1 MVSEYIKK
9 LLKDKARLKKW
20 KRIAL
25 ALSCVVVF
33 CVVYALT
40 LPAITLE
47 GKTICG
53 MEEHTHTEECYQDD
67 ELVCGK
73 EEHQHTEDCY
83 EKEEEQPVEEENT
96 QPETKEPSDE
106 VETVEN
112 QDDGTSSK
120 ELDTG
125 NGEETSTKTPFVLNS
140 TDRIDSVTVTD
151 NKNNPGISNGTL
163 TPDSRYLKITVN
175 FKNINASELKN
186 TYGGSFS
193 YKLPDFFRMIDT
205 TDRPITDSSNNQ
217 IGTIHVENG
226 KAIVTY
232 TDEFFNSLV
241 ENATLDGSFFVE
253 GEINLNELNKDDGTI
268 KYTKPD
274 GDITLNYGQDYLEKF
289 GDVKVEK
296 KVSKNNNNDFIQYSI
311 TVTAGKDGSKN
322 VYVVDQFTNNGQLVS
337 YMGNISNKPMAL
349 EPSSNGQNPYEE
361 RTTTVAGKVY
371 LTNQPTA
378 ENEIPVEVEN
388 ISSIKQPGSLVW
400 SIDTLAPNESR
411 TLIYF
416 VKLSDNQ
423 RLNGQPITNEAS
435 AFTKKGE
442 TTYPKGQSEKTFTPN
457 ATYTMPKSIVKNG
470 DMEYTKDKEG
480 NYIVQ
485 YKLEFNLNSPSNYPL
500 KNFVFMDYLNYGD
513 IYTDN
518 KMLPYISYEKD
529 SVELHQIKNG
539 KDEKVDISK
548 YKVEWETD
556 GNNFKENWSEGNPKR
571 FRVTGTHSNP
581 LTIYPGDKYYVTYK
595 LKVKPEVYAAMQS
608 GQVTIYNRYINNAD
622 NAKDADNDS
631 ILNKWWTQ
639 VDLKEYKW
647 VEKKKEDN
655 VTDKD
660 QTISMNSS
668 EIYVKKNDSYE
679 KDSSVDSFEVPAGSY
694 KYTVNVNQTMNQFN
708 VTDATLKDVLNSNIM
723 HYVGYVKITPLKYN
737 ENTNVYEDQ
746 ESKWVKIENQQEF
759 ELKLSKIGWS
769 KNKDGYRFEYYAKTD
784 DLSQVGNVTVK
795 NTFTINGNVVGDDGT
810 FTFNDVSSSQTIQV
824 NGHYSLSVNKSA
836 WYYEKPQ
843 ENAISW
849 QNGKLYWVIQVKGSA
864 IREGTKIQD
873 AISKDTNL
881 IDSFLH
887 SDSIAGIYQG
897 KPAQDINSYA
907 SFKDFLDANKGLKD
921 RSNLFDKE
929 FGNSK
934 KFSGTDNK
942 SELTLTAKETIQL
955 GTDEDIYIV
964 IRTEPQSL
972 PEAYRATF
980 TYKNHVLMKDSND
993 QEFKE
998 CNSAS
1003 QSLYGGSNILKEL
1016 GQTFTYDGKTVSTI
1030 TVGADKTNSGEA
1042 DPSKICKDLLNKSK
1056 SKGAYIAWA
1065 FKVNYAGDLKG
1076 NYHVLEDIPNG
1087 MELAYIRIKWH
1098 GDHAGA
1104 VQSKNI
1110 EGLSDDWK
1118 PQSNTTTNDNGDS
1131 NQQTIYYYNENKKQ
1145 ALIQLGEFVAG
1156 KERDTYSVDVQ
1167 VVCRVTDKEVLL
1179 GGEEKDFT
1187 NKVTLLSEDGSTEI
1201 DTASNTAT
1209 IKNNCLSKNHVQE
1222 GQKINYTIT
1231 ANTLGQNLPL
1241 NDGDKL
1247 TLVDELGN
1255 NLELDASTIKA
1266 TDENGNEVSIE
1277 KPYNPNTKVLEISIP
1292 NGKKVIIKYTVTVK
1306 EAPETEVMISNK
1318 VYWKSYADKGG
1329 KNDII
1334 SNFKY
1339 SLNAGGSTGSTAN
1352 PQLTIKKIDQDN
1364 SKVMN
1369 GVNFEVYECELNGNT
1384 IQRVTPEKKTSGV
1397 TVDGIYKVA
1406 SSYITNYNKIYEV
1419 KETKTPEGYIENENP
1434 YYIICVKKSGN
1445 EYSEDVQKY
1454 INYFKKQDKNRYKIA
1469 YSSADFNLVV
1479 YNSQKGIVVKKAFIN
1494 DAAGKSTNPVSG
1506 IYTFGLYENAQGN
1519 GDPIQT
1525 KTITYKV
1532 GETEEK
1538 SVKFINLDLSI
1549 TYYVFELGDDN
1560 KPIVDTSK
1568 EVTIN
1573 KLQYTVEYKNEKGE
1587 STNDATNGQTVTVTN
1602 RSRTKILPSTGS
1614 YGTLIYRISGTMLV
1628 LASLIILIN
1637 INKKNHLNDKSKN
1650 RRKQ

>member
-1 MVSEYIKK
+1 
-9 LLKDKARLKKW
+9 
-20 KRIAL
+20 
-25 ALSCVVVF
+25 
-33 CVVYALT
+33 
-40 LPAITLE
+40 
-47 GKTICG
+47 
-53 MEEHTHTEECYQDD
+53 
-67 ELVCGK
+67 
-73 EEHQHTEDCY
+73 
-83 EKEEEQPVEEENT
+83 
-96 QPETKEPSDE
+96 
-106 VETVEN
+106 
-112 QDDGTSSK
+112 
-120 ELDTG
+120 
-125 NGEETSTKTPFVLNS
+125 
-140 TDRIDSVTVTD
+140 
-151 NKNNPGISNGTL
+151 
-163 TPDSRYLKITVN
+163 
-175 FKNINASELKN
+175 
-186 TYGGSFS
+186 
-193 YKLPDFFRMIDT
+193 
-205 TDRPITDSSNNQ
+205 
-217 IGTIHVENG
+217 
-226 KAIVTY
+226 
-232 TDEFFNSLV
+232 
-241 ENATLDGSFFVE
+241 
-253 GEINLNELNKDDGTI
+253 
-268 KYTKPD
+268 
-274 GDITLNYGQDYLEKF
+274 
-289 GDVKVEK
+289 
-296 KVSKNNNNDFIQYSI
+296 
-311 TVTAGKDGSKN
+311 
-322 VYVVDQFTNNGQLVS
+322 
-337 YMGNISNKPMAL
+337 MGNISNKPMAL

-660 QTISMNSS
+660 QTISMKSS

-708 VTDATLKDVLNSNIM
+708 VTDATLKDVLGSKIM
-723 HYVGYVKITPLKYN
+723 HYVGYVKITSLKYN

-746 ESKWVKIENQQEF
+746 ESKWVKIDNQQEF
-759 ELKLSKIGWS
+759 ELKLSQIGWS

-795 NTFTINGNVVGDDGT
+795 NTFTIKGNVVGDDGT

-824 NGHYSLSVNKSA
+824 EGHYSLSVNKIA

-843 ENAISW
+843 ENATSW
-849 QNGKLYWVIQVKGSA
+849 KNGKLYWVIQVKGSA

-881 IDSFLH
+881 IDSYLH
-887 SDSIAGIYQG
+887 NDSIAGIYQG
-897 KPAQDINSYA
+897 NPDQDINSYA
-907 SFKDFLDANKGLKD
+907 NFKDFLDANKGLKD

-980 TYKNHVLMKDSND
+980 TYKNHVLMKDSKD

-1003 QSLYGGSNILKEL
+1003 QALYGGSNILKEL

-1042 DPSKICKDLLNKSK
+1042 DPSKICKDLLDKTE

-1076 NYHVLEDIPNG
+1076 DYRVLEDIPNG

-1110 EGLSDDWK
+1110 EGLSGDWK
-1118 PQSNTTTNDNGDS
+1118 PQSNTTKNDNGDT

-1209 IKNNCLSKNHVQE
+1209 IKNNYLNKNHVQE

-1318 VYWKSYADKGG
+1318 VYWKSYADKSG

-1352 PQLTIKKIDQDN
+1352 PRLTIKKIDQDN

-1469 YSSADFNLVV
+1469 YSYADFNLVV

-1602 RSRTKILPSTGS
+1602 RSRTKILPSTGG
-1614 YGTLIYRISGTMLV
+1614 YGSLLYRISGAVLV
-1628 LASLIILIN
+1628 LASLIVLTN
-1637 INKKNHLNDKSKN
+1637 INKKNHLKDKSKN
-1650 RRKQ
+1650 RRKK

>member
-1 MVSEYIKK
+1 MVSDYIKK

-20 KRIAL
+20 KRITL
-25 ALSCVVVF
+25 ALSCGVVF

-67 ELVCGK
+67 KLICDK

-96 QPETKEPSDE
+96 QPDTTEPSDE

-125 NGEETSTKTPFVLNS
+125 NGEETTTKTPFVLNS

-296 KVSKNNNNDFIQYSI
+296 KVSKNNNNDYIQYSI

-349 EPSSNGQNPYEE
+349 EASSNGQNPYETK
-361 RTTTVAGKVY
+361 TTSVAGKVY
-371 LTNQPTA
+371 LTNRPTS

-411 TLIYF
+411 TLTYF

-423 RLNGQPITNEAS
+423 RLNGQPITNKAS

-442 TTYPKGQSEKTFTPN
+442 TTYSKGQSEKTFTPN

-608 GQVTIYNRYINNAD
+608 DQVTIYNRYINNAD

-746 ESKWVKIENQQEF
+746 ESKWVKIDNQQEF

-843 ENAISW
+843 ENATSW
-849 QNGKLYWVIQVKGSA
+849 KNGKLYWVIQVKGSA

-881 IDSFLH
+881 IDSYLH
-887 SDSIAGIYQG
+887 NDSIAGIYQG
-897 KPAQDINSYA
+897 KPDQDVNSYA
-907 SFKDFLDANKGLKD
+907 SFKDFFDANKGLKD
-921 RSNLFDKE
+921 RSDLFDKK

-934 KFSGTDNK
+934 NFSGTDNN
-942 SELTLTAKETIQL
+942 SELTLTAKETISL
-955 GTDEDIYIV
+955 GTDGDLYIV

-972 PEAYRATF
+972 PVAYRATF
-980 TYKNHVLMKDSND
+980 TYKNQVLMKDSKD

-1003 QSLYGGSNILKEL
+1003 QALYGGSNILKEL
-1016 GQTFTYDGKTVSTI
+1016 GQTFTYDGNTVSTI

-1042 DPSKICKDLLNKSK
+1042 DPSKICKDLLDKTE

-1076 NYHVLEDIPNG
+1076 DYRVLEDIPNG

-1104 VQSKNI
+1104 VQSKTI
-1110 EGLSDDWK
+1110 EGLSGDWK

-1131 NQQTIYYYNENKKQ
+1131 NQETIYYYNENKKQ
-1145 ALIQLGEFVAG
+1145 ALINLGEFVAG

-1209 IKNNCLSKNHVQE
+1209 IKNNCLNKNHVQE

-1255 NLELDASTIKA
+1255 NLELDATTIKA

-1369 GVNFEVYECELNGNT
+1369 GVNFEVYECELTGNT
-1384 IQRVTPEKKTSGV
+1384 IQRVKPEKKTSGV

-1445 EYSEDVQKY
+1445 EYSEDVHKY
-1454 INYFKKQDKNRYKIA
+1454 IDYFKKQDKNRYKIA

-1538 SVKFINLDLSI
+1538 SVKFINLDLSK
-1549 TYYVFELGDDN
+1549 TYYIFELGDDN
-1560 KPIVDTSK
+1560 KPITDSSK

-1573 KLQYTVEYKNEKGE
+1573 KLQYTVDYKNGEVE
-1587 STNDATNGQTVTVTN
+1587 STNAATNGQTVTVTN

-1614 YGTLIYRISGTMLV
+1614 YGTLLYRISGAMLV
-1628 LASLIILIN
+1628 LASLILLTN

-1650 RRKQ
+1650 RRKK

>member
-20 KRIAL
+20 KKITL

-67 ELVCGK
+67 KLICDK

-96 QPETKEPSDE
+96 QPDTTEPSDE

-125 NGEETSTKTPFVLNS
+125 NGEETTTKTPFVLNS

-296 KVSKNNNNDFIQYSI
+296 KVSKNNNNDYIQYSI

-349 EPSSNGQNPYEE
+349 EASSNGQNPYETK
-361 RTTTVAGKVY
+361 TTSVAGKVY
-371 LTNQPTA
+371 LTNRPTS

-411 TLIYF
+411 TLTYF

-423 RLNGQPITNEAS
+423 RLNGQPITNKAS

-442 TTYPKGQSEKTFTPN
+442 TTYPKGQSEPTFTPN
-457 ATYTMPKSIVKNG
+457 ATYTMPKSVVETNG
-470 DMEYTKDKEG
+470 KKYTKDADG

-529 SVELHQIKNG
+529 SVELHQIKDG
-539 KDEKVDISK
+539 KDEKVDKSK

-556 GNNFKENWSEGNPKR
+556 GNPKR
-571 FRVTGTHSNP
+571 FRVTGSDSEP
-581 LTIYPGDKYYVTYK
+581 LTIYPGDQYYVTYK

-608 GQVTIYNRYINNAD
+608 DQVTIYNRYINNAD

-639 VDLKEYKW
+639 VDLNEYKW
-647 VEKKKEDN
+647 VEKKKEEN

-668 EIYVKKNDSYE
+668 EIYVKKNAGYE
-679 KDSSVDSFEVPAGSY
+679 IDASEKTFDVPKGSY
-694 KYTVNVNQTMNQFN
+694 KYTVNVNQTMNQFDVTN
-708 VTDATLKDVLNSNIM
+708 VALKDVLSSGIM
-723 HYVGYVKITPLKYN
+723 HYVGYVKITPYKYN
-737 ENTNVYEDQ
+737 SDTNMYVDE
-746 ESKWVKIENQQEF
+746 ESKWVKIDNQQKF
-759 ELKLSKIGWS
+759 ELKISQIGWS

-784 DLSQVGNVTVK
+784 DLSEVGQIAVT
-795 NTFTINGNVVGDDGT
+795 NTFTLNGDVVGDDGT

-824 NGHYSLSVNKSA
+824 EGHYSLSVNKIA

-843 ENAISW
+843 ENATSW
-849 QNGKLYWVIQVKGSA
+849 KNGKLYWVIQVKGSA
-864 IREGTKIQD
+864 I
-873 AISKDTNL
+873 
-881 IDSFLH
+881 
-887 SDSIAGIYQG
+887 
-897 KPAQDINSYA
+897 
-907 SFKDFLDANKGLKD
+907 
-921 RSNLFDKE
+921 
-929 FGNSK
+929 
-934 KFSGTDNK
+934 
-942 SELTLTAKETIQL
+942 
-955 GTDEDIYIV
+955 
-964 IRTEPQSL
+964 
-972 PEAYRATF
+972 
-980 TYKNHVLMKDSND
+980 
-993 QEFKE
+993 
-998 CNSAS
+998 
-1003 QSLYGGSNILKEL
+1003 
-1016 GQTFTYDGKTVSTI
+1016 
-1030 TVGADKTNSGEA
+1030 
-1042 DPSKICKDLLNKSK
+1042 
-1056 SKGAYIAWA
+1056 
-1065 FKVNYAGDLKG
+1065 
-1076 NYHVLEDIPNG
+1076 
-1087 MELAYIRIKWH
+1087 
-1098 GDHAGA
+1098 
-1104 VQSKNI
+1104 
-1110 EGLSDDWK
+1110 
-1118 PQSNTTTNDNGDS
+1118 
-1131 NQQTIYYYNENKKQ
+1131 
-1145 ALIQLGEFVAG
+1145 
-1156 KERDTYSVDVQ
+1156 
-1167 VVCRVTDKEVLL
+1167 
-1179 GGEEKDFT
+1179 
-1187 NKVTLLSEDGSTEI
+1187 
-1201 DTASNTAT
+1201 
-1209 IKNNCLSKNHVQE
+1209 
-1222 GQKINYTIT
+1222 
-1231 ANTLGQNLPL
+1231 
-1241 NDGDKL
+1241 
-1247 TLVDELGN
+1247 
-1255 NLELDASTIKA
+1255 
-1266 TDENGNEVSIE
+1266 
-1277 KPYNPNTKVLEISIP
+1277 
-1292 NGKKVIIKYTVTVK
+1292 
-1306 EAPETEVMISNK
+1306 
-1318 VYWKSYADKGG
+1318 
-1329 KNDII
+1329 
-1334 SNFKY
+1334 
-1339 SLNAGGSTGSTAN
+1339 
-1352 PQLTIKKIDQDN
+1352 
-1364 SKVMN
+1364 
-1369 GVNFEVYECELNGNT
+1369 
-1384 IQRVTPEKKTSGV
+1384 
-1397 TVDGIYKVA
+1397 
-1406 SSYITNYNKIYEV
+1406 
-1419 KETKTPEGYIENENP
+1419 
-1434 YYIICVKKSGN
+1434 
-1445 EYSEDVQKY
+1445 
-1454 INYFKKQDKNRYKIA
+1454 
-1469 YSSADFNLVV
+1469 
-1479 YNSQKGIVVKKAFIN
+1479 
-1494 DAAGKSTNPVSG
+1494 
-1506 IYTFGLYENAQGN
+1506 
-1519 GDPIQT
+1519 
-1525 KTITYKV
+1525 
-1532 GETEEK
+1532 
-1538 SVKFINLDLSI
+1538 
-1549 TYYVFELGDDN
+1549 
-1560 KPIVDTSK
+1560 
-1568 EVTIN
+1568 
-1573 KLQYTVEYKNEKGE
+1573 
-1587 STNDATNGQTVTVTN
+1587 
-1602 RSRTKILPSTGS
+1602 
-1614 YGTLIYRISGTMLV
+1614 
-1628 LASLIILIN
+1628 
-1637 INKKNHLNDKSKN
+1637 
-1650 RRKQ
+1650 